1 MRACPTKPNAYS
13 LVPII
18 FRISLQQHPFTL
30 IDVFLASFIS
40 LTALSAL
47 MAELFG
53 LGASAIAFIGL
64 AGQILQGCQYVRDLI
79 DNIRDAPDN
88 LRHYHTEIAS
98 FRSAVLGF
106 QEVLQAI
113 KPFARIENS
122 AEQALLALQS
132 GGAIDDLKA
141 FLQNFERSR
150 EKELWRSIK
159 LARKRSKL
167 AKYIARL
174 GEAKA
179 NILLAQ
185 SQVNL

>member
-1 MRACPTKPNAYS
+1 
-13 LVPII
+13 
-18 FRISLQQHPFTL
+18 
-30 IDVFLASFIS
+30 
-40 LTALSAL
+40 

-64 AGQILQGCQYVRDLI
+64 AGQVLQGCQYVHDFI
-79 DNIRDAPDN
+79 DNIRDAPDG
-88 LRHYHTEIAS
+88 LRHYHTEISS

-159 LARKRSKL
+159 LARKRSEL
-167 AKYIARL
+167 AKYVARL
-174 GEAKA
+174 GEAKV

>member
-1 MRACPTKPNAYS
+1 
-13 LVPII
+13 
-18 FRISLQQHPFTL
+18 
-30 IDVFLASFIS
+30 
-40 LTALSAL
+40 

-79 DNIRDAPDN
+79 DNIQDAPDN

-122 AEQALLALQS
+122 AEQALLAL
-132 GGAIDDLKA
+132 
-141 FLQNFERSR
+141 
-150 EKELWRSIK
+150 
-159 LARKRSKL
+159 
-167 AKYIARL
+167 
-174 GEAKA
+174 
-179 NILLAQ
+179 
-185 SQVNL
+185 